1 MRSVEGATQAAK
13 AASLER
19 GMQAAFV
26 FATADRAAA
35 MLKVCVTPI
44 RSLHDVSLDKLFP
57 PVVLALL
64 LSIATVVH
72 LSADAVCL
80 IHHVVCVF

>member
-1 MRSVEGATQAAK
+1 MRSVDGTTQAAK

-35 MLKVCVTPI
+35 ILKVGLRPA
-44 RSLHDVSLDKLFP
+44 
-57 PVVLALL
+57 ALP
-64 LSIATVVH
+64 SQP
-72 LSADAVCL
+72 
-80 IHHVVCVF
+80 F

>member
-1 MRSVEGATQAAK
+1 MWLGTADSYPSERQAAAMRSVDGTTQAAK

-35 MLKVCVTPI
+35 ILKVGSWPA
-44 RSLHDVSLDKLFP
+44 
-57 PVVLALL
+57 ALP
-64 LSIATVVH
+64 SHSQV
-72 LSADAVCL
+72 SAD
-80 IHHVVCVF
+80 

>member
-1 MRSVEGATQAAK
+1 MRSVDGTTQAAK

-35 MLKVCVTPI
+35 ILKVGSPAPTCNTV
-44 RSLHDVSLDKLFP
+44 
-57 PVVLALL
+57 ALVYQ
-64 LSIATVVH
+64 LS
-72 LSADAVCL
+72 SS
-80 IHHVVCVF
+80 

>member
-1 MRSVEGATQAAK
+1 MRSVDGATQAAK

-35 MLKVCVTPI
+35 ILKVGSWRAASPT
-44 RSLHDVSLDKLFP
+44 HW
-57 PVVLALL
+57 
-64 LSIATVVH
+64 SISW
-72 LSADAVCL
+72 LKCD
-80 IHHVVCVF
+80 